1 MPGRANGH
9 AGTDHR
15 CYILH
20 AWVGLDFGDAALQVL
35 ELVRDT
41 GWYGVCAVHVR
52 HHHACDDSDTCQQL
66 RLVANGK
73 MAKLKRSNEKQG
85 QRSGNGQ
92 QHNNAELYAECPF
105 CREKKISTRPAA
117 PGHAS
122 GAGAGATARPAKR
135 ARAGT
140 PPEDDGDYDASEEDD
155 SGSEWSGDD

>member
-66 RLVANGK
+66 RLAANGK

-105 CREKKISTRPAA
+105 CREKKIGTRPDLALIVLLLLLRRGDT
-117 PGHAS
+117 PC
-122 GAGAGATARPAKR
+122 ARGPRPNPQKVRFTLVYLQAK
-135 ARAGT
+135 
-140 PPEDDGDYDASEEDD
+140 DIVFVLF
-155 SGSEWSGDD
+155 